1 MKQLTDFGR
10 AYLHLCTALRLA
22 DELGLSMAGARMSA
36 ALDAMESSGNALD
49 IDLASLRGV
58 EWPEL
63 PGTVPH

>member
-22 DELGLSMAGARMSA
+22 DELGLSMAGARVSS

-49 IDLASLRGV
+49 IDLASLR
-58 EWPEL
+58 EIDWPEMPRAL
-63 PGTVPH
+63 PH

>member
-63 PGTVPH
+63 GGAAPH